1 MDISVILVA
10 AGRGKRLGGVDKA
23 FVKIKGREVILY
35 SLNVFL
41 SMSSVKEIIVV
52 LNDSNINKARTL
64 IKNEKVS
71 FVLGGKTR
79 AESVKNGVMA
89 SHFPFVLVHDAARP
103 FIRKEFVERIVSSIG
118 DADAVIPV
126 LKVKP
131 TVKYVEDGFVKETLN
146 REKLVFVQTPQ
157 FFKKD
162 ALINAYKKVT
172 LSGITDESM
181 LIEKAGGRVKV
192 TEGIEENLK
201 ITTPFDLIVLESI
214 IKKWN

>member
-41 SMSSVKEIIVV
+41 SMRSVKEIIIV
-52 LNDSNINKARTL
+52 LNDSNINKAKVL
-64 IKNEKVS
+64 IKNDKVR

-79 AESVKNGVMA
+79 AESVKNGVMV
-89 SHFPFVLVHDAARP
+89 SRFPFILVHDAARP
-103 FIRKEFVERIVSSIG
+103 FIRKEFVEHIISSIG

-131 TVKYVEDGFVKETLN
+131 TVKYVENGFVKETLN

-162 ALINAYKKVT
+162 ALINAYEKVP

-181 LIEKAGGRVKV
+181 LIEKTGGRVKV

-201 ITTPFDLIVLESI
+201 ITTPFDLIVLEGI

>member
-89 SHFPFVLVHDAARP
+89 SHFPFVMVHDAARP
-103 FIRKEFVERIVSSIG
+103 FIRKEFVERIVSSMG

-162 ALINAYKKVT
+162 ALINAYKKVP